1 MLVLDTKKFVFVN
14 EFFSIIRITSSV
26 NVLNSSDVF
35 WVFLLMFKSFLSLR
49 LCQSIR
55 MFIIKSC
62 YFSFVVIVSC
72 YSWVQVLLYNN
83 KTMWIVFLFFS
94 ICFIKV
100 IMSILTVKRYL
111 DIWNLLTNATLNKS
125 RRMNFVDTTVVWLS
139 ESVVVCHRRSLVKWD
154 YPGFFLIGSK
164 FQYISSFFLLKF
176 KYFCLS
182 TRKSS

>member
-1 MLVLDTKKFVFVN
+1 M
-14 EFFSIIRITSSV
+14 FFGCFYWCLSH
-26 NVLNSSDVF
+26 
-35 WVFLLMFKSFLSLR
+35 FLSLR

-111 DIWNLLTNATLNKS
+111 DIWNLLTNATFNRS

-164 FQYISSFFLLKF
+164 FQYISSFFFAKVQIFLS
-176 KYFCLS
+176 KYSKKLV
-182 TRKSS
+182 T